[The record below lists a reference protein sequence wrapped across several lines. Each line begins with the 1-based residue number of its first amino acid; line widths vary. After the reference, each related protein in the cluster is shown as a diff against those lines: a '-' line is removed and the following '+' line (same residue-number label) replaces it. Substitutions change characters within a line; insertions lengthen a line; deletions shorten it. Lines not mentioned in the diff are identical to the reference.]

1 MRRTTV
7 PTAQQRE
14 QDRDLERHKDE
25 TLQTLIEEQII
36 HRLGKPY
43 GLHKVQVRR
52 VWEDHYRVNVLFGE
66 NAACAK
72 IANSYFVET
81 DSDGN
86 IVGSNPTMTKLCSI
100 R

>member
-1 MRRTTV
+1 MS
-7 PTAQQRE
+7 TAQQRE

-25 TLQTLIEEQII
+25 TLQTLIEEQIN

-52 VWEDHYRVNVLFGE
+52 VWEDHYRVNVLIGE
-66 NAACAK
+66 NAASAR
-72 IANSYFVET
+72 ITNSYFVES

-86 IVGSNPTMTKLCSI
+86 IVKSNPNITTL
-100 R
+100 